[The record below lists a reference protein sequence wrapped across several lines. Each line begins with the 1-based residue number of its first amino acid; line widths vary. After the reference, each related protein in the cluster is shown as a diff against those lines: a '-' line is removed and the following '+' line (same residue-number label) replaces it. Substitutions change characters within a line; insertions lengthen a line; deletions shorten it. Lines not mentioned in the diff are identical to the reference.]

1 MSGDVLKH
9 PLNRYVEKGGK
20 RMRYGYTTGSCATA
34 ASKAAALMLFTG
46 EIKDTVEIATPKGW
60 DLVIDL
66 FDCRIDGGTASCAV
80 VKDSGDDPDVTKGTR
95 VYAAVRLIDDPG
107 VVFKRGKGLGVVTLP
122 GLSIPVGEPAIN
134 PTPRAMMRKALA
146 EVAEAYDYTGGFE
159 VTISLPEGEELAKR
173 TFNPKLGVQGG
184 LSILGTTGIVTPM
197 SEESLKASMR
207 LELSVLKEKGC
218 RDILFVPGN
227 YGADFAAELGLKSDR
242 MVKISNFVG
251 YMFERAENMGIARI
265 LFVGH
270 LGKLVKVAGG
280 IFQTHSSYSDAR
292 MEILAA
298 YAALDGADQAC
309 VSEIMHCTT
318 TDDAVETLRAHGF
331 DRDYFDHLA
340 ERVKIRCE
348 RKVYQNIAVEVVL
361 FSRKYGL
368 LGQTKGAAA
377 FEALFK

>member
-1 MSGDVLKH
+1 MSEDILKH
-9 PLNRYVEKGGK
+9 PVDRYVEKGGK

-34 ASKAAALMLFTG
+34 ASKAAARMLFSS

-66 FDCRIDGGTASCAV
+66 FDCRVDGDTASCAV

-95 VYAAVRLIDDPG
+95 VYAAVRLKDEPG

-146 EVAEAYDYTGGFE
+146 EVAETYHYTGGFE

-173 TFNPKLGVQGG
+173 TFNPKLGVEGG
-184 LSILGTTGIVTPM
+184 LSIIGTTGIVTPM

-207 LELSVLKEKGC
+207 LELSVLKEKGI

-227 YGADFAAELGLKSDR
+227 YGADFSEELGLQTDR

-251 YMFERAENMGIARI
+251 YMFEQAENMGIERI

-270 LGKLVKVAGG
+270 LGKLIKVAGG

-298 YAALDGADQAC
+298 YAALQGADQSCIAQ
-309 VSEIMHCTT
+309 VMGCTT
-318 TDDAVETLRAHGF
+318 TDDAVEVLRQSGMG
-331 DRDYFDHLA
+331 RDYFDHLA

-368 LGQTKGAAA
+368 LGKSKGAET

>member
-66 FDCRIDGGTASCAV
+66 FDCRVDGGTASCAV

-134 PTPRAMMRKALA
+134 PTPRAMIRKALA
-146 EVAEAYDYTGGFE
+146 EVAEAYNYTGGFE
-159 VTISLPEGEELAKR
+159 VTVSLPEGEELAKR

-227 YGADFAAELGLKSDR
+227 YGADFAADLGLKSDR
-242 MVKISNFVG
+242 MVKIS
-251 YMFERAENMGIARI
+251 I

-309 VSEIMHCTT
+309 VAEIMHCTT